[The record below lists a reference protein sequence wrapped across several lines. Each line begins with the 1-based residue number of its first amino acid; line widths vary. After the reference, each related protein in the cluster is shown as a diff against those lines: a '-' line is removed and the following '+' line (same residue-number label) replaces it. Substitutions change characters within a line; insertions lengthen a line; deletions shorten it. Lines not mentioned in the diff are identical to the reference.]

1 MLYLARAASVA
12 LAVAAAV
19 PAPAASYPAARPY
32 KLAVQCRLYCVD
44 VRNPDRRVVT
54 DRLPYGDRLRL
65 ENRCDFG
72 PCATVVTGYIDADG
86 NLVATRIAF
95 GR

>member
-1 MLYLARAASVA
+1 
-12 LAVAAAV
+12 LAVLAVVAGTAV
-19 PAPAASYPAARPY
+19 PAGAAPAASYLAARPY
-32 KLAVQCRLYCVD
+32 KLALQCRLYCVD
-44 VRNPDRRVVT
+44 ARNPDRRVVT

-65 ENRCDFG
+65 GNRCDFG